1 MIYIFLLLINVTEL
15 RPVHVHKPTSN
26 KGGMVQFNL
35 ERMIVLNPAKH
46 LTLNRIICFCFNL
59 HFLPLFRTT
68 FNPFL
73 PNLHPLSLSKQEGKK
88 ERKLRFVRSF
98 HSILRLVRP
107 RCYNQALCLQGKI
120 KGFFRGGGGFMLSSV
135 IMRPIALLME
145 NQKWEISFKIIDSR
159 KFWVVGQ

>member
-73 PNLHPLSLSKQEGKK
+73 PDLHPLSLSK
-88 ERKLRFVRSF
+88 
-98 HSILRLVRP
+98 
-107 RCYNQALCLQGKI
+107 
-120 KGFFRGGGGFMLSSV
+120 
-135 IMRPIALLME
+135 
-145 NQKWEISFKIIDSR
+145 
-159 KFWVVGQ
+159 